1 MNPAPLTG
9 EWTRSR
15 IRRTATLTMIIL
27 LLAWSIDYVDRFA
40 IGMALPS
47 IGAEFGLT
55 KTAQGLLVTT
65 FAVVYLACQVPAGFL
80 ADRFGARK
88 PMLVTLVLW
97 SGFTALTGLAGT
109 FGILLA
115 MRALFGISQGCF
127 PAASFKAVAERTT
140 PDRRATVTGVML
152 AASGVGPGIAPLIVA
167 PLIAAV
173 GWRHTFLWLALGG
186 ALIGVLLWSL
196 LPKPLP
202 ARLNAAAV
210 GSAPPVTA
218 SRREVLRSP
227 QLWKF
232 AVLFCSLNMLAYG
245 LITWVPSYLLE
256 ARHVS
261 LAQTGLLAAIPMLV
275 TVVTTILGGWL
286 FDRFFA
292 HRTRWFLA
300 SITTGTAVLLGL
312 MTFASTTVEFTVY
325 ETCAIG
331 LSGLSTMCVFGLPL
345 RVLPPALTGTGM
357 SVLNFGGQVAGA
369 SSPLLMGWLADT
381 FSYTAAFGLLVVT
394 TVLAAVFAFWVP
406 QRPEH
411 LRLGRQPDATGL
423 GEGPV
428 VATP

>member
-1 MNPAPLTG
+1 MNPAPVT
-9 EWTRSR
+9 EDWTRSR

-47 IGAEFGLT
+47 IGAEFGLS
-55 KTAQGLLVTT
+55 KTLQGLLVTT

-80 ADRFGARK
+80 ADRFGSRK

-109 FGILLA
+109 FGVLLA

-152 AASGVGPGIAPLIVA
+152 ASSGVGPGLAPLIVA

-186 ALIGVLLWSL
+186 VLIGVLLWSL

-202 ARLNAAAV
+202 ARLNATV
-210 GSAPPVTA
+210 GNAPPVSA

-232 AVLFCSLNMLAYG
+232 AVLFCSMNMLAYG

-261 LAQTGLLAAIPMLV
+261 MAQTGLLSAIPMLV

-292 HRTRWFLA
+292 QRARWFLA
-300 SITTGTAVLLGL
+300 SITLGTAVLLGL
-312 MTFASTTVEFTVY
+312 MTAAGTTAEFTVY
-325 ETCAIG
+325 ETLAIG
-331 LSGLSTMCVFGLPL
+331 LSGLSTMCIFGLPL
-345 RVLPPALTGTGM
+345 RILPPALTGTGM

-369 SSPLLMGWLADT
+369 SAPLLMGWLADT
-381 FSYTAAFGLLVVT
+381 FSYTAAFGLLIFT
-394 TVLAAVFAFWVP
+394 TALAAIFAFWVP
-406 QRPEH
+406 QRPEQF
-411 LRLGRQPDATGL
+411 RLGRAGRQDEGL
-423 GEGPV
+423 GQGAAVP
-428 VATP
+428 AP